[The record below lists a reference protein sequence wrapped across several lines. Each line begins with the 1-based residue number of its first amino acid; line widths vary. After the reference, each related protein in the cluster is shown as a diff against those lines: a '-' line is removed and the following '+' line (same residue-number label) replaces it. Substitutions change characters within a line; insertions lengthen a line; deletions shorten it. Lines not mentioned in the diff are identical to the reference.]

1 MRCCRSNVFSIQAA
15 VTRQVPV
22 LVHNICQLMHDR
34 PLTAK
39 YDGYASCP
47 LLVGDGKAIL
57 AEFIYGG
64 VPQEVTSTILGSQI
78 SNIWRAVLVNLM
90 LGRLSLFVST
100 RVSHGVF
107 SFTSRKISFQV
118 IAKIL

>member
-1 MRCCRSNVFSIQAA
+1 
-15 VTRQVPV
+15 
-22 LVHNICQLMHDR
+22 MHGR

-64 VPQEVTSTILGSQI
+64 VPQEVTSIILGSQI
-78 SNIWRAVLVNLM
+78 SNIWRAVLANLT
-90 LGRLSLFVST
+90 LDRLSLFLST
-100 RVSHGVF
+100 RVSHGVLF
-107 SFTSRKISFQV
+107 FISRKISFQV
-118 IAKIL
+118 IAKILSQSLPLAHNYSILQ